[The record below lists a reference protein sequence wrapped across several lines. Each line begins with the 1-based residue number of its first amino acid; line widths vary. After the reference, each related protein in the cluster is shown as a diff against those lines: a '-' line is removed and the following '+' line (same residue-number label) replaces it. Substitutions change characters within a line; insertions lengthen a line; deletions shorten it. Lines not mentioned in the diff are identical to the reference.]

1 MLQARMEWHDIFK
14 VLEEKDPQPRILY
27 PGKLSFRIERKNF
40 SEKQKPEEYNS
51 TKPIL
56 KEILKGV
63 F

>member
-1 MLQARMEWHDIFK
+1 MEWHDIFK
-14 VLEEKDPQPRILY
+14 VLKEENPQPRILY
-27 PGKLSFRIERKNF
+27 PGRLSFSIERKNF
-40 SEKQKPEEYNS
+40 SERQKLEEHNS